1 MIKKTDFT
9 AWVILLFGVVIISS
23 VLLFK
28 EFAVYIT
35 LFAVGLSLALQKYV
49 ASFFGYFVIRLS
61 GAFKPG
67 ERVRIGNLK
76 GEIKHIGLFHFLLKE
91 IGEEEKLGGEF
102 TGRVI
107 YVPNLLLLDQP
118 VINYSK
124 YGDYIFDEIRIPLS
138 TKSDVNAACDIL
150 EGIIRKVDAK
160 YIEKARQIYL
170 EEGEKR
176 FIDDTQQQP
185 KILVH
190 LDPKVAWIEGKF
202 VTPVMKRNSMRT
214 LIYLEFMDEIN
225 KTKGIELADK

>member
-1 MIKKTDFT
+1 MKRTDLF
-9 AWVILLFGVVIISS
+9 AWAMLLLGAAVIASVVM
-23 VLLFK
+23 FK

-49 ASFFGYFVIRLS
+49 AGFFGYFVIRMS
-61 GAFKPG
+61 GAFKIND
-67 ERVRIGNLK
+67 RIRIGNLK

-107 YVPNLLLLDQP
+107 YVPNLILLDQP

-124 YGDYIFDEIRIPLS
+124 YGDYIFDEIRVPLS

-150 EGIIRKVDAK
+150 EGIIRKFDAK
-160 YIEKARQIYL
+160 YLEKARQIYL

-176 FIDDTQQQP
+176 FIDDTQRQP

-190 LDPKVAWIEGKF
+190 LEPKVTWIEGKF

-214 LIYLEFMDEIN
+214 LIYLEFMDEI
-225 KTKGIELADK
+225 KRTKGIELADK